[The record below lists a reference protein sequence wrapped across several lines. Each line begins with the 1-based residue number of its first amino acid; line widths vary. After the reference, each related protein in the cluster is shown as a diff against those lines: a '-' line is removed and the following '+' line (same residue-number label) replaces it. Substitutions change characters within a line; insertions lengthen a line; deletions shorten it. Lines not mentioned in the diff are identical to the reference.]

1 MTKYADGNTVIT
13 TGEMFAQQFW
23 AGFGE
28 REGGRVGT
36 GRLLAGG

>member
-23 AGFGE
+23 A
-28 REGGRVGT
+28 RSGGRESRD